1 MRNSCVSRPAKRRL
15 IIINESDLQFTDG
28 NVCAAALISFFE
40 YWHNVKLD
48 AAQKARE
55 ENDIREAHGDDR
67 TQNETLVQF
76 HTMEDLESGLCG
88 MYRKDAIRKSL
99 DYLIELKVIDQF
111 KNPNPRYS
119 FDKTNHF
126 IFHPE
131 VLNTW
136 FDDSERTKPSI
147 DTRKSSN
154 RVTENRQRMTEN
166 RQRVTENRQ
175 AIPEITSETTS
186 EITEEKN
193 IYSPIGENPLIR
205 AARSTGRTPVERI
218 DRVSLEQQAI
228 WFQEFWNR
236 IPVDGMPKPYWRK
249 VAKTEGKKAFNHWVK
264 TEDRFRK
271 LMEITAQRMPEM
283 LGRKIEGRPYP
294 ASWIN
299 SEPWED
305 LGETSPPQTSVA
317 TRIVNGANVARP
329 SRKEEAAREFALRV
343 LEASRG

>member
-15 IIINESDLQFTDG
+15 IIINESDLQFTG
-28 NVCAAALISFFE
+28 SNVCAAALISFFE

-48 AAQKARE
+48 AAQKSRE

-76 HTMEDLESGLCG
+76 HTMEDLEAGLCG

-126 IFHPE
+126 IFHPA
-131 VLNTW
+131 VLNDY
-136 FDDSERTKPSI
+136 FGGLDDDTARTEPSI
-147 DTRKSSN
+147 DTRKSSD

-193 IYSPIGENPLIR
+193 IYTPIGVNPLIK
-205 AARSTGRTPVERI
+205 AARSTGRTPVLRI
-218 DRVSLEQQAI
+218 DKTPKEQQQIWFAQWWETFWRKEGKVPAWKTFAKHITSEERFEQLVQITQQRKPEMETRSLEH
-228 WFQEFWNR
+228 
-236 IPVDGMPKPYWRK
+236 RK
-249 VAKTEGKKAFNHWVK
+249 T
-264 TEDRFRK
+264 
-271 LMEITAQRMPEM
+271 
-283 LGRKIEGRPYP
+283 P
-294 ASWIN
+294 AAWLN
-299 SEPWED
+299 TEPWSD

-317 TRIVNGANVARP
+317 TRIVNGSNTARP
-329 SRKEEAAREFALRV
+329 NRKEEASVEFARRV
-343 LEASRG
+343 MEAASRR